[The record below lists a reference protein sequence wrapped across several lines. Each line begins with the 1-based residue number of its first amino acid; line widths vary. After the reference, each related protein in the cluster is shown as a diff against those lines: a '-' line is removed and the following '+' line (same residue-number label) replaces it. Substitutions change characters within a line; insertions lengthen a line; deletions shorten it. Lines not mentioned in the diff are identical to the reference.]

1 MFIEY
6 IYIYIFFPV
15 VRGVQ
20 LTEEEK
26 EQLAVEAAKKA
37 ARKHKEGGGL
47 NPLAVLVLLF
57 AIAVGE

>member
-1 MFIEY
+1 ME
-6 IYIYIFFPV
+6 
-15 VRGVQ
+15 Q

-47 NPLAVLVLLF
+47 NPLAVLFLLL
-57 AIAVGE
+57 AIAVGESSTCVYSVVG